1 MALAGGVL
9 CYVILCLH
17 AFRSDFLRSQK
28 TDMKFEKLLI
38 TCGGTGGHFYPGLA
52 IAKAMQKRGGHV
64 KLLLAGVH
72 AANQA
77 GIALEQGVESVI
89 LPAVPVPKKSPV
101 RFFFGLIGGFFL
113 CRREIKNF
121 RPQALLG
128 MGSFTSLPAI
138 LAAKSRG
145 VPLYLHDG
153 NAKVGRANRVLSR
166 AARFLAGAFPV
177 VNPDG
182 IRCPVC
188 VTGMPVRQTLIDA
201 AKTLEK
207 PAAVAELNQL
217 YGTDL
222 DPELPTVLIFGGSQG
237 AAVFNAALPEGL
249 LQLNST
255 DIQVLHLTG
264 ANKLESTL
272 DSYKD
277 APFRRLV
284 IEKSERMELFLGAA
298 DIVFSRSGGSSIAEL
313 TLFGRPAVLIPFPFA
328 AEDHQRA
335 NAEYFAGADA
345 GVVLDN
351 YDLSPDRSRDLLA
364 DFIANRELWKKRG
377 ENARTL
383 AKPAAAD
390 ELLTKIEGDL
400 A

>member
-1 MALAGGVL
+1 
-9 CYVILCLH
+9 
-17 AFRSDFLRSQK
+17 
-28 TDMKFEKLLI
+28 MKFERLLI

-52 IAKAMQKRGGHV
+52 IAKAMQKRGGQV
-64 KLLLAGVH
+64 KLLLAGIH
-72 AANQA
+72 AENQA
-77 GIALEQGVESVI
+77 KIALDQGVESVL
-89 LPAVPVPKKSPV
+89 LPVVPVPKKSPV
-101 RFFFGLIGGFFL
+101 RFLFGLAGGFFL
-113 CRREIKNF
+113 CRREIKSF

-138 LAAKSRG
+138 LAAKSRR

-153 NAKVGRANRVLSR
+153 NAKVGRANRMLSR
-166 AARFLAGAFPV
+166 FARFLAGAFPV

-182 IRCPVC
+182 IRCPVY

-201 AKTLEK
+201 AKGLEK
-207 PAAVAELNQL
+207 TAAVAELNQL

-249 LQLNST
+249 LQLNRT

-277 APFRRLV
+277 APFKRLV
-284 IEKSERMELFLGAA
+284 IEKTERMELFLGAA

-328 AEDHQRA
+328 AEDHQRT

-364 DFIANRELWKKRG
+364 DFLANRELWKKRG
-377 ENARTL
+377 ENAGTL

-390 ELLTKIEGDL
+390 ELLTKIEDDL

>member
-1 MALAGGVL
+1 
-9 CYVILCLH
+9 
-17 AFRSDFLRSQK
+17 
-28 TDMKFEKLLI
+28 MKFEKLLI

-52 IAKAMQKRGGHV
+52 IAKAMQKRGGQV
-64 KLLLAGVH
+64 KLLLAGIH
-72 AANQA
+72 AADQA
-77 GIALEQGVESVI
+77 KIALDQGVGSVI
-89 LPAVPVPKKSPV
+89 LPVVPVPKKSPV
-101 RFFFGLIGGFFL
+101 RYLFGLAGGFFL
-113 CRREIKNF
+113 CRREIKSF
-121 RPQALLG
+121 KPQALLG

-138 LAAKSRG
+138 LAARSRG

-153 NAKVGRANRVLSR
+153 NAKVGRANRMLSR
-166 AARFLAGAFPV
+166 FARFLAGAFPV

-182 IRCPVC
+182 IRCPVY

-201 AKTLEK
+201 SGGLEK
-207 PAAVAELNQL
+207 PAAVAELNKI

-272 DSYKD
+272 DSYRD

-284 IEKSERMELFLGAA
+284 IEKTERMELFLAAA
-298 DIVFSRSGGSSIAEL
+298 DIVFSRSGGSTVAEL

-335 NAEYFAGADA
+335 NAEYLAGADA
-345 GVVLDN
+345 GIVLDN
-351 YDLSPDRSRDLLA
+351 YDLSPGRSRDLLA
-364 DFIANRELWKKRG
+364 DFLADRERWKKRG
-377 ENARTL
+377 ENAEML
-383 AKPAAAD
+383 ARPAAAD
-390 ELLTKIEGDL
+390 DLLEKIESDL